1 MAFSSIF
8 HVIYLVFIV
17 FDSLSFCIDLSPP
30 QLNPLFFF
38 LFLPSHHK
46 YPDISLSRAPP
57 TCHYP
62 FLLLNYFS
70 GSSFRGFCIR
80 DCYYRISD
88 L

>member
-1 MAFSSIF
+1 MIPSLWLFQVIYVF

-17 FDSLSFCIDLSPP
+17 FASLSFYIDLSPP
-30 QLNPLFFF
+30 QLNPLVFF

-57 TCHYP
+57 TCHYS

-70 GSSFRGFCIR
+70 GSSF
-80 DCYYRISD
+80 
-88 L
+88 